1 MKWYDWFFDCVK
13 NKYFMFDGRA
23 RRSEYWY
30 YTLVWA
36 IIYLVLL
43 AFSAIPVV
51 GFFASLIR
59 YVFSF
64 ALFFPSLGVLV
75 RRLHDTNRS
84 GWWALLLIIPF
95 GFLVLII
102 FCVLDSDRLENRYG
116 KNPKV

>member
-30 YTLVWA
+30 YALVWA

-51 GFFASLIR
+51 GVVAFLIR
-59 YVFSF
+59 YVFVL
-64 ALFFPSLGVLV
+64 ALFFPGLGVLV

-84 GWWALLLIIPF
+84 GWWALLLIIPLGFF
-95 GFLVLII
+95 GLDYFLCL
-102 FCVLDSDRLENRYG
+102 G
-116 KNPKV
+116 